1 MLVMLQDIPTT
12 FWCTIV
18 TMTSV
23 GYGDMY
29 PTSDFGRFVGS
40 FIMLSG
46 ILTLA
51 GSQTPSPLQ
60 FDSLTS
66 KKKREREREFFSKL
80 SG

>member
-1 MLVMLQDIPTT
+1 
-12 FWCTIV
+12 
-18 TMTSV
+18 MTSV

-51 GSQTPSPLQ
+51 GSQTPSP
-60 FDSLTS
+60 FNSMG
-66 KKKREREREFFSKL
+66 KKREKEIILSKEFFSKL

>member
-1 MLVMLQDIPTT
+1 M
-12 FWCTIV
+12 

-51 GSQTPSPLQ
+51 GSQTPSPLSIRLS
-60 FDSLTS
+60 DLEE
-66 KKKREREREFFSKL
+66 KKEREREFFSKL

>member
-1 MLVMLQDIPTT
+1 
-12 FWCTIV
+12 
-18 TMTSV
+18 MTSV

-51 GSQTPSPLQ
+51 GSQTPSPFNSTL
-60 FDSLTS
+60 
-66 KKKREREREFFSKL
+66 
-80 SG
+80 